1 MFSICRKM
9 VLITKELSPLGV
21 PLNREL
27 LEVVKKIK
35 AKKVKIGMDWVPE
48 NSELKLNKLGF
59 LHFWPV

>member
-35 AKKVKIGMDWVPE
+35 AKKKTE
-48 NSELKLNKLGF
+48 NSIVKFIDTYIILRF
-59 LHFWPV
+59 D